1 MWHLFYTIFGVVEPN
16 FGVVKSIK
24 GHLRSSRSL
33 EVARE
38 GWEVAGKGGRYEL
51 EICHWNSVQIY
62 GFQNK

>member
-38 GWEVAGKGGRYEL
+38 GWEVAREGLLNINFNEFFNF
-51 EICHWNSVQIY
+51 IDI
-62 GFQNK
+62 